1 MSFQELIESK
11 EVSYCSAVKAVK
23 CGVVDSFVTVVRR
36 ICQSQRYDMD
46 LLELLHA
53 MSMLLYV
60 FLSDEQ
66 KQAEV

>member
-1 MSFQELIESK
+1 MSCQELIESK
-11 EVSYCSAVKAVK
+11 EVSYCSAVKAV
-23 CGVVDSFVTVVRR
+23 DSFVTVIRR
-36 ICQSQRYDMD
+36 ICQSRRYYMD
-46 LLELLHA
+46 LSELLHG

>member
-11 EVSYCSAVKAVK
+11 EVSYCSAVKAVE
-23 CGVVDSFVTVVRR
+23 CGVVDSFVVRR

>member
-36 ICQSQRYDMD
+36 ICQRYDMD
-46 LLELLHA
+46 LSELLHA

>member
-11 EVSYCSAVKAVK
+11 EVSYCSAVKAVE
-23 CGVVDSFVTVVRR
+23 CGVVDSFVVRR
-36 ICQSQRYDMD
+36 ICQRYDMD
-46 LLELLHA
+46 LSELLHA
-53 MSMLLYV
+53 MSLLLYV